1 MQSSRAFDDH
11 IEEVAFRL
19 QLHTVGDGKESI
31 RWILKKGGRE
41 IVYEKEPYVGF
52 WKKMTVKIIG
62 LLPVESFL

>member
-1 MQSSRAFDDH
+1 MVERISNASRVD
-11 IEEVAFRL
+11 L
-19 QLHTVGDGKESI
+19 TPLHTDDDGKKSI